1 MTDTEPLLAHVPVT
15 QLSEAPSE
23 WMLFLHGILGSKSNW
38 RSIAR
43 RLVAKQ
49 PGLGALLVD
58 LRMHGNSRGLAPPHT
73 VESAARDV
81 LALEAKLGAPVR
93 AVLGHSFGG
102 KVALAYARAR
112 NDDALRD
119 VWVID
124 SLPGA
129 RATRRGSEGT
139 LLVIELLR
147 SLGSR
152 FESRE
157 KFVEQVLA
165 HGLARDLATF
175 LAMNLERDAT
185 GDAFVLRL
193 DLDAI
198 TEMLDDYFA
207 QDLWPVVEHP
217 PGRARIHLVVGGKSG
232 LFEPTDLE
240 RARAAVAALPER
252 VFLTV
257 FPDAGHWIHTEAPD
271 ELLRLVSDAARTAD

>member
-1 MTDTEPLLAHVPVT
+1 MDAGPHLLAHVPVT
-15 QLSEAPSE
+15 QLSETPSE

-43 RLVAKQ
+43 RLVAAE

-58 LRMHGNSRGLAPPHT
+58 LRMHGNSRGFAPPHT
-73 VESAARDV
+73 VEAAAQDV
-81 LALEAKLGAPVR
+81 LALEEKLGAPVR

-112 NDDALRD
+112 GDDALRD

-124 SLPGA
+124 SLPGM
-129 RATRRGSEGT
+129 RPTRRGSEGT

-157 KFVEQVLA
+157 KFVEQILA

-175 LAMNLERDAT
+175 LAMNLERDPET
-185 GDAFVLRL
+185 GEGFALRL

-198 TEMLDDYFA
+198 EAMLADYFA
-207 QDLWPVVEHP
+207 VDLWPVVEHP
-217 PGRARIHLVVGGKSG
+217 PGRARIHLVVGGLSP
-232 LFEPTDLE
+232 LFEPDDLA
-240 RARAAVAALPER
+240 RARAAVAAQPDR
-252 VFLTV
+252 VSLTV
-257 FPDAGHWIHTEAPD
+257 VPKAGHWIHTEAPD
-271 ELLRLVSDAARTAD
+271 ELLRIVGSRPRA